1 MRLITQLS
9 RRVRLSAEGGFT
21 MILVLGALALTM
33 LLSIAAFAAINSD
46 LPLTSNDS
54 HQKQAYAAAQAGIQQ
69 YLFLLDQN
77 SEYWTQCVPS
87 SNPGAIN
94 QAGSTANTRP
104 VPGQPGETYA
114 IELMPA
120 NGFTSCLTSNP
131 VNSMIQTSG
140 NGAGT
145 LRIRS
150 TGFAG
155 NVKRTV
161 VANLREQSFLDYV
174 WFTNYETSD
183 PYVQVAT
190 AFASN
195 GDVTLEPPSDC
206 GSSPPKGCGS
216 KYSTALNGATAQ
228 CGQFRYG
235 PPTGAASSKG
245 YNRYTNNTAG
255 TGTNGAFYKSSST
268 ATPANTTYSCD
279 AINFITAD
287 SVKGPFHSNDE
298 PQLCGSPTFGRTSAD
313 NIEFGTGSSP
323 GYYQSCTGN
332 PNMVGTPNFKA
343 TILTPPPSNQSLASL
358 ATGSYSLTGTTCIQ
372 LTSTGINVA
381 QPGVGANSAKPSC
394 FSSGLTYTTLT
405 YPTNGVM
412 YIANGACSVQ
422 YDVENPSYTGNTGC
436 GTVYVSGVDA
446 QPLTIAA
453 ENDIVITGSLTYPSP
468 NTNNSLLGLIA
479 NNFIRVYHPVGSQP
493 LTNNSSPCTS
503 GSSNASGALS
513 SPSINAMLLSLQHS
527 FIVDQYNCGAA
538 LGTLTVN
545 GGIAQNFR
553 GPVGTNSGGSVVT
566 GYAKNYNYDDRLRYI
581 EPPHFIDPVQGSWRV
596 IRANECTPRAATSL
610 LPAVPC

>member
-1 MRLITQLS
+1 
-9 RRVRLSAEGGFT
+9 
-21 MILVLGALALTM
+21 
-33 LLSIAAFAAINSD
+33 
-46 LPLTSNDS
+46 
-54 HQKQAYAAAQAGIQQ
+54 
-69 YLFLLDQN
+69 
-77 SEYWTQCVPS
+77 
-87 SNPGAIN
+87 
-94 QAGSTANTRP
+94 
-104 VPGQPGETYA
+104 
-114 IELMPA
+114 
-120 NGFTSCLTSNP
+120 
-131 VNSMIQTSG
+131 
-140 NGAGT
+140 
-145 LRIRS
+145 
-150 TGFAG
+150 
-155 NVKRTV
+155 
-161 VANLREQSFLDYV
+161 
-174 WFTNYETSD
+174 
-183 PYVQVAT
+183 
-190 AFASN
+190 
-195 GDVTLEPPSDC
+195 
-206 GSSPPKGCGS
+206 
-216 KYSTALNGATAQ
+216 
-228 CGQFRYG
+228 
-235 PPTGAASSKG
+235 
-245 YNRYTNNTAG
+245 
-255 TGTNGAFYKSSST
+255 
-268 ATPANTTYSCD
+268 
-279 AINFITAD
+279 
-287 SVKGPFHSNDE
+287 
-298 PQLCGSPTFGRTSAD
+298 
-313 NIEFGTGSSP
+313 
-323 GYYQSCTGN
+323 
-332 PNMVGTPNFKA
+332 
-343 TILTPPPSNQSLASL
+343 
-358 ATGSYSLTGTTCIQ
+358 
-372 LTSTGINVA
+372 
-381 QPGVGANSAKPSC
+381 
-394 FSSGLTYTTLT
+394 
-405 YPTNGVM
+405 M